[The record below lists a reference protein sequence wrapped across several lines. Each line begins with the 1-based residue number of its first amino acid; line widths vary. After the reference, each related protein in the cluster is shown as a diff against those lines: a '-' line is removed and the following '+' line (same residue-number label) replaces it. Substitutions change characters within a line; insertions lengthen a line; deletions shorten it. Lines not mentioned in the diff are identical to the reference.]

1 MNDLP
6 PHIASYLEGY
16 SLWVAQAR
24 ARGVQYTA
32 HNTQYTTAIQPLL
45 RGIVWN
51 QGYPYNLFTPEI
63 DGNHALVGCVA
74 TATAQIMRYFSWPPR
89 GEGTVEGYP
98 EFGSKQYDWENMPD
112 DARYASRIEQ
122 EAVAHLSNEVGR
134 AAKMRYGVAG
144 SSAYIQDAYSALLT
158 HFDYASSLQILH
170 RTSYADEAWQQL
182 LLDELT
188 ARRPVFYCGSDRENE
203 NAHAFVL
210 DGYNRDGY
218 YHVNWGWGGA
228 CNGYFLLSQLKPDAH
243 NDFSYD
249 QWAIVGFCPSN
260 ELNGYYELSVT
271 SSGNGNVDVLP
282 SKGEVRQETEV
293 KFLVTPAEGYS
304 LKRVKVFKTEDATTE
319 FPFTTE
325 DAKNYSFQMPA
336 CPVTICVE
344 FEKTP
349 TYQLTVAPTENGNV
363 FVWPEGSEL
372 EENTM
377 VSLFLTP
384 SDNCHLS
391 TLKVVKTDDPTTE
404 VSIGEMVDRYFFY
417 MPAYPVTVRVEFT
430 PNKLKYPLTLE
441 QEGRGVLDAT
451 PFGKVLEGT
460 QVELTV
466 TPSEGHHL
474 GRIKVYKTGDPST
487 ELALTGDGAKY
498 TFLMPAYPVTVR
510 VEFEKDEKPQPP
522 ISGRYQ
528 LTLAPSEHGSVSAS
542 PSGEVESWTWVSL
555 TVTPESGYHLANLKL
570 FKTGD
575 EATVVGYFSGSGQ
588 YSFQMPTHPLTVKAE
603 FEIGDQPPQ
612 PQKAYHL
619 SFESYEHGT
628 LAASHVGDIP
638 EFSIVTVTAT
648 PDEGYHLANFY
659 VCLTERLNARLLGV
673 RQQGDQYTF
682 LMGCDLTAYATFEA
696 DAKPPV
702 PELEH
707 YSIEVT
713 PSLHGNIFIYSVSQ
727 KVNEQIAIEVEP
739 EDGYEFLRLELFKK
753 GELERKMLFESKDM
767 IPLVTA
773 RKEGF
778 VFNMPA
784 YDVTIRATFVPKNNS
799 GTPVYESPNL
809 EVTCSPNPCRD
820 FLRLENR
827 GGEPLSYRVFSVAG
841 ALLHAGELPT
851 GECIIDLSSLPEGL
865 YLVHCTTPFGSQ
877 KTFKVVKQ

>member
-1 MNDLP
+1 M
-6 PHIASYLEGY
+6 LEG
-16 SLWVAQAR
+16 
-24 ARGVQYTA
+24 
-32 HNTQYTTAIQPLL
+32 TQVELT
-45 RGIVWN
+45 V
-51 QGYPYNLFTPEI
+51 TP
-63 DGNHALVGCVA
+63 
-74 TATAQIMRYFSWPPR
+74 S
-89 GEGTVEGYP
+89 EGYHL
-98 EFGSKQYDWENMPD
+98 G
-112 DARYASRIEQ
+112 RIKVYKTGDPSTE
-122 EAVAHLSNEVGR
+122 LGLTGDG
-134 AAKMRYGVAG
+134 AKY
-144 SSAYIQDAYSALLT
+144 T
-158 HFDYASSLQILH
+158 
-170 RTSYADEAWQQL
+170 
-182 LLDELT
+182 
-188 ARRPVFYCGSDRENE
+188 
-203 NAHAFVL
+203 
-210 DGYNRDGY
+210 
-218 YHVNWGWGGA
+218 
-228 CNGYFLLSQLKPDAH
+228 FL
-243 NDFSYD
+243 
-249 QWAIVGFCPSN
+249 
-260 ELNGYYELSVT
+260 
-271 SSGNGNVDVLP
+271 
-282 SKGEVRQETEV
+282 
-293 KFLVTPAEGYS
+293 
-304 LKRVKVFKTEDATTE
+304 
-319 FPFTTE
+319 
-325 DAKNYSFQMPA
+325 
-336 CPVTICVE
+336 
-344 FEKTP
+344 
-349 TYQLTVAPTENGNV
+349 
-363 FVWPEGSEL
+363 
-372 EENTM
+372 
-377 VSLFLTP
+377 
-384 SDNCHLS
+384 
-391 TLKVVKTDDPTTE
+391 
-404 VSIGEMVDRYFFY
+404 
-417 MPAYPVTVRVEFT
+417 MPAYPVTVHVEFT

-466 TPSEGHHL
+466 TPSEGYHL

-487 ELALTGDGAKY
+487 ELGLTGDGAKY
-498 TFLMPAYPVTVR
+498 TFLMPAYPVTVH

-522 ISGRYQ
+522 ISGKYQ

-603 FEIGDQPPQ
+603 FEIGDQPPL

-648 PDEGYHLANFY
+648 PNEGYHLADFY
-659 VCLTERLNARLLGV
+659 VCLTERPNARLLDV
-673 RQQGDQYTF
+673 RQQGNQYTF
-682 LMGCDLTAYATFEA
+682 LMGCDLTVYAVFEA
-696 DAKPPV
+696 DTKPPV

-713 PSLHGNIFIYSVSQ
+713 PPLHGKVFIYSVSQ

-753 GELERKMLFESKDM
+753 GELERKMLFEPKDM
-767 IPLVTA
+767 IPLVTT

-820 FLRLENR
+820 HLRLENR
-827 GGEPLSYRVFSVAG
+827 GGEPLSYRVFNVAG
-841 ALLHAGELPT
+841 ALLRAGEVPM